1 MSSFSGTTQVNGQN
15 SDAGLQL
22 APAGNDGPDHALLSR
37 TFNTTIANLQG
48 FCDQA
53 QENYNTR
60 YALWSGQSADG
71 RKHARE
77 GAKIDPTPWDGASDL
92 QVFLTD
98 EAIISKVAMLSM
110 AFRRAGISAT
120 PVEGNDIKRAKT
132 VSNFMRWLVQTQV
145 PSVGR
150 EVKLLTNYIQEQGVG
165 AMGVFWEETQ
175 EKILQNVTL
184 VQLQEQFPTLD
195 MQALM
200 FSDDLMDD
208 AVAIFT
214 EIYGCTASKAKKMV
228 RELRMKQETTVPTL
242 GRKKSYPVLRA
253 FNLNQNLFIPN
264 YTTDPEK
271 ASDMFRVEYYTAEQ
285 LRGFANTANWDKA
298 WVEAAITTC
307 KGKQIT
313 QTQNEYNQ
321 PISRS
326 FMYQQEN
333 FTDLIGVVY
342 AYQRLSD
349 EDGYTG
355 LYLTIF
361 NPGLPPDG
369 DHDGYAKF
377 GLLGYADGAY
387 PFVIFRREHLSRKL
401 HDTRGIPEPGKPLQQ
416 QIKVHKDSLIDN
428 ASMQIMP
435 PLMYPQG
442 RPPLRWGAGARVPER
457 RPGEYHFGTTPA
469 YSPST
474 EFSQKQL
481 QDDFNRYNG
490 FVSAETDPTYA
501 GLRMQSEVDDFL
513 EGWSKVLTALWS
525 RYRQFG
531 SEQVYFRVVGQKQ
544 ADPIEF
550 NKGQDDEEFDF
561 ILKFSVESMDPES
574 VMAKMEQIAKIVA
587 TADRDGSVNYHEL
600 LLAMLESVDPV
611 MAERIV
617 DPIEQGQQRVV
628 TEMQDIL
635 AKVYAGQDHDI
646 KEGMPPEIGIPTIQN
661 YIQGDPVVQA
671 KMQNPQD
678 PFGKRIEKLV
688 KQLEFVQI
696 QRENSRIGR
705 LGA

>member
-1 MSSFSGTTQVNGQN
+1 MSSYTGSVQDAN

-22 APAGNDGPDHALLSR
+22 APVGNDGPDHALLSK
-37 TFNTTIANLQG
+37 TFNTCIANLQG
-48 FCDQA
+48 FTDQC

-71 RKHARE
+71 KKHARE

-132 VSNFMRWLVQTQV
+132 VANFMRWLVQTQI
-145 PSVGR
+145 PEVGR
-150 EVKLLTNYIQEQGVG
+150 EVKLLANYIQEMGVG
-165 AMGVFWEETQ
+165 AMGVFWETKQ
-175 EKILQNVTL
+175 EKILQNVSL
-184 VQLQEQFPTLD
+184 EQLQHQFPDLD

-228 RELRMKQETTVPTL
+228 RELRATQQTTVPTL
-242 GRKKSYPVLRA
+242 GREKSYPVLRA

-264 YTTDPEK
+264 YTTDAET
-271 ASDMFRVEYYTAEQ
+271 ASAMFRVEYYTAEQ
-285 LRGFANTANWDKA
+285 LRSFVNTSGWDSD
-298 WVEAAITTC
+298 WVEQAIKTC
-307 KGKQIT
+307 KGSQIT

-333 FTDLIGVVY
+333 FTDLIGVVF

-349 EDGYTG
+349 EDGYSG

-361 NPGLPPDG
+361 NPKLPPDSLQK
-369 DHDGYAKF
+369 GYAKT

-457 RPGEYHFGTTPA
+457 RTGEYHFGTTPA

-490 FVSAETDPTYA
+490 FVSAETDPQYS
-501 GLRMQSEVDDFL
+501 GLKMQAEVDDWL
-513 EGWSKVLTALWS
+513 ECWSKVTQKIWS

-531 SEQVYFRVVGQKQ
+531 SETVYFRVVGLKQ
-544 ADPIEF
+544 IDPVEF
-550 NKGQDDEEFDF
+550 HKGQDDEEFDF
-561 ILKFSVESMDPES
+561 MLKFSIDSLDPE
-574 VMAKMEQIAKIVA
+574 KTFEKLEQIAKIVA
-587 TADRDGSVNYHEL
+587 TGDRDGTVNYAEWL
-600 LLAMLESVDPV
+600 QVMINAVDPTI
-611 MAERIV
+611 AEMIL
-617 DPIEQGQQRVV
+617 DPKEVGQQRVV
-628 TEMQDIL
+628 SEMQELL

-646 KEGMPPEIGIPTIQN
+646 KEGTPPEIGIPVIQN
-661 YIQGDPVVQA
+661 YVQGDPVVQA
-671 KMQNPQD
+671 KMMNPED

-688 KQLEFVQI
+688 SQLKFVET
-696 QRENSRIGR
+696 QRENARIGR